1 MDVLGL
7 DVGGANI
14 KAAGLRLGKNREI
27 KTSIEYFPV
36 WKTGKENLSLAIQ
49 RTVKKLGWTNFD
61 WVGLTMTAELSDV
74 YFNKVEGVNHVLDC
88 VCKIFPVEQIFVLD
102 VDGNLLTVNKA
113 RKKPYKVASANW
125 MATGWLVS
133 RHLKNCLVIDVGSTT
148 TSIIPI
154 LNGKVAVTGKTDLE
168 KLLNGEL
175 VYTGVL
181 RTNVATIVDKV
192 PVKNGYA
199 KVSSEVFALT
209 GDVHLI
215 LGNIKGKDYTTETAD
230 GRGKTR
236 LEAMARIARIVCADL
251 NMLTQKEIRKICEY
265 IYNKQLEQIIQ
276 GIKKVL
282 SRVEVKKRR
291 NLPVVVTGLGG
302 KFLAGKAVKKVG
314 LKNIFELEKIVG
326 LKVSVCTPAY
336 GLALM
341 VAEKIGF

>member
-14 KAAGLRLGKNREI
+14 KAVGLRLGKNREI

-36 WKTGKENLSLAIQ
+36 WKRGKENLSLAIQ

-74 YFNKVEGVNHVLDC
+74 YFDKVEGVNHVLDC

-133 RHLKNCLVIDVGSTT
+133 KHLKNCLVIDVGSTT

-175 VYTGVL
+175 VYTCL
-181 RTNVATIVDKV
+181 LYTSPSPRDLSTSRM
-192 PVKNGYA
+192 P
-199 KVSSEVFALT
+199 SSA
-209 GDVHLI
+209 
-215 LGNIKGKDYTTETAD
+215 
-230 GRGKTR
+230 
-236 LEAMARIARIVCADL
+236 
-251 NMLTQKEIRKICEY
+251 
-265 IYNKQLEQIIQ
+265 
-276 GIKKVL
+276 
-282 SRVEVKKRR
+282 
-291 NLPVVVTGLGG
+291 
-302 KFLAGKAVKKVG
+302 
-314 LKNIFELEKIVG
+314 
-326 LKVSVCTPAY
+326 
-336 GLALM
+336 
-341 VAEKIGF
+341 